1 MRPGLFAFASA
12 CTFLGAALYITIV
25 EQPARM
31 SLSPGAMVEEW
42 GPSHRRGFVMLSAI
56 ALLAALLAYVDY
68 AASRDARLLAG
79 GTVMLASWLYTFF
92 VVVPVDV
99 MIVALPAERTRAA
112 ARELMREWGLLE
124 WGQTAIAAAACILL
138 GWVIAQPA

>member
-1 MRPGLFAFASA
+1 MRPALIAFAAA
-12 CTFLGAALYITIV
+12 CSFLGAALYITIV

-31 SLSPGAMVEEW
+31 ALTPRAMVEEW
-42 GPSHRRGFVMLSAI
+42 QPSSRRGFVMLSAV
-56 ALLAALLAYVDY
+56 ALLAAVLAYVDF

-79 GTVMLASWLYTFF
+79 GTVMLGSWLYAFF

-99 MIVALPAERTRAA
+99 MIVALPAERARTAV
-112 ARELMREWGLLE
+112 RELMREWGLLE
-124 WGQTAIAAAACILL
+124 WGQTVIAAAACLLL